1 MPNRYSFF
9 SAKKILLYYLL
20 DFTIFV
26 QKSTNMLLLFS
37 WRKCFLILYFEDC
50 TFVFV
55 LNWCVFGCLFGFE
68 LSFFFQIYSASGFLV
83 YENLGY
89 SVFNSLGK
97 LSGIIS
103 VSVAFNPIHL
113 SSFLEFKFPAMGDCK
128 HCHIF
133 FSHPCSHT
141 PFQGEF
147 VDLFKKLSL
156 FLHSLNLVLAIW
168 MALGIG

>member
-1 MPNRYSFF
+1 MFLNS
-9 SAKKILLYYLL
+9 LLWRLYICFCVELMCIWL
-20 DFTIFV
+20 FV
-26 QKSTNMLLLFS
+26 
-37 WRKCFLILYFEDC
+37 WVWIII
-50 TFVFV
+50 
-55 LNWCVFGCLFGFE
+55 
-68 LSFFFQIYSASGFLV
+68 FFQIYSASGFLV